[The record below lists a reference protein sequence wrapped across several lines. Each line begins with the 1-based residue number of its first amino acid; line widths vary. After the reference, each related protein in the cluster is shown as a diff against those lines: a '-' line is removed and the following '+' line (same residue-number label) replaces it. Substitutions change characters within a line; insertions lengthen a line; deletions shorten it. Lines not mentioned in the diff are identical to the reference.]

1 MNKIKCLHL
10 YYDLM
15 NLYGETGNITGL
27 LGSAKRHDIELE
39 VDNKTIN
46 DDIDFSIYDI
56 IYVGCGNEA
65 YQQLALKDILTRKK
79 DIKASLKSATW
90 IVTGNALDLFGK
102 TLDDKECLGFFDFK
116 TVTLEKRIAGELNGN
131 IPGFEYPIVGFINNN
146 SENIFRELRTNC
158 FMESKEKLLGI
169 HEGNFYGIHMVGPLL
184 IRNPYFT
191 DMILEDILKRK
202 HMDYKK
208 LDYQEPDY
216 VAYQEYLKNFNI
228 Q

>member
-1 MNKIKCLHL
+1 MSKIKCLHL

-27 LGSAKRHDIELE
+27 LGSCERHDVELE

-46 DDIDFSIYDI
+46 DEIDFSIYDI

-65 YQQLALKDILTRKK
+65 YEKLVLKDILTRKRE
-79 DIKASLKSATW
+79 IKAALKTATW

-102 TLDDKECLGFFDFK
+102 TLDDRECLGFFDFK
-116 TVTLEKRIAGELNGN
+116 SVTLEKRIAGEINGK
-131 IPGFEYPIVGFINNN
+131 IPGFEYPVLGFLNNGTD
-146 SENIFRELRTNC
+146 NIYRDLRTNC
-158 FMESKEKLLGI
+158 FMETKDGLVGI
-169 HEGNFYGIHMVGPLL
+169 HEGNFYGVHMVGPLL
-184 IRNPYFT
+184 VRNPYFT

-202 HMDYKK
+202 HLDYKK

-216 VAYQEYLKNFNI
+216 IAYQEYLKNFNI
-228 Q
+228 E